1 MSLGNLPF
9 VTVIIPTRNEVKHVA
24 ECLTSIVDG
33 TYPHPSMEILVVD
46 GESDDGTPE
55 IIQSFA
61 ERHAFVRLLRNP
73 ARTVPYAMNIGI
85 REARGELIVR
95 MDAHAHYGPDYLKQL
110 VTWMQRLAADNVG
123 GVSTTRPAS
132 AAPQARAVAIILS
145 HPLGVGPSLFRVGAT
160 APIEV
165 DTVPFGCY
173 RREIF
178 ARIGTY
184 DERFVRNQDDELN
197 ARLKSA
203 GGRIFLVPE
212 IRIEYVARESLRK
225 MARMLYQYGY
235 FKPLIAIKLGRP
247 ATVRQLAP
255 PVFTAAV
262 LGLPLLFWQLPW
274 TLYVWGIAVG
284 AHGTINLVVS
294 ASLAR
299 ANSWRLFPYLIC
311 GFLLGHLAYG
321 TGYLR
326 GLFDFAIL
334 RRHLTPSLRD
344 IRLSR

>member
-1 MSLGNLPF
+1 M
-9 VTVIIPTRNEVKHVA
+9 EV
-24 ECLTSIVDG
+24 
-33 TYPHPSMEILVVD
+33 LVVD
-46 GESDDGTPE
+46 GESDDGTRE
-55 IIQSFA
+55 IIQGFV

-73 ARTVPYAMNIGI
+73 AGTVPHAMNIGI
-85 REARGELIVR
+85 GEARGEVIAR
-95 MDAHAHYGPDYLKQL
+95 MDAHARYGSDYLEQL
-110 VTWMQRLAADNVG
+110 VMWMQRLAADNVG
-123 GVSTTRPAS
+123 GVWTTCPAS

-145 HPLGVGPSLFRVGAT
+145 HPLGVGSSLFRVGVT
-160 APIEV
+160 APMEV

-178 ARIGTY
+178 SRIGTY
-184 DERFVRNQDDELN
+184 DARFIRNQDDELN
-197 ARLKSA
+197 ARLKRA
-203 GGRIFLVPE
+203 GGRIFLVPD
-212 IRIEYVARESLRK
+212 IRIEYVARDSLRK

-255 PVFTAAV
+255 PAFTAAV

-274 TLYVWGIAVG
+274 TLYLWALAVG
-284 AHGTINLVVS
+284 AHAAINLAVS

-299 ANSWRLFPYLIC
+299 ASGSWRLFPYLTC

-334 RRHLTPSLRD
+334 RRHLRPSVRE
-344 IRLSR
+344 IPLSR